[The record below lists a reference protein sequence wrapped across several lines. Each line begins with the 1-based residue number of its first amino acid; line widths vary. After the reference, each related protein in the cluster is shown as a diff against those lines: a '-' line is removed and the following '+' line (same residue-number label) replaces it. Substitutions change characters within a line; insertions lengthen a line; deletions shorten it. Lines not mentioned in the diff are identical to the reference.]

1 MCGVDQLAHPWR
13 YWNVT
18 DLVRRLRERSGVT
31 FSAHAFRHSY
41 ATGLLR
47 RGVPAEVVQKL
58 LGHASVTTTTETYQH
73 LKIED
78 VRRVLD
84 AAGCLGRNATTEK
97 TETGTGGRS

>member
-1 MCGVDQLAHPWR
+1 VFVNLWGGSVGTPWR

-18 DLVRRLRERSGVT
+18 DLVSRLRERSGVT
-31 FSAHAFRHSY
+31 FSAHAFRHTY

-73 LKIED
+73 LEVED
-78 VRRVLD
+78 LRRVLRD
-84 AAGCLGRNATTEK
+84 KGCLDRAV
-97 TETGTGGRS
+97 GGQ